1 MKKNPNPPRGAI
13 KLRHQAEAQLQG
25 QSTQDDRSSPATTVE
40 TLRLIHELQVHQ
52 IELELQ
58 NGELLKMRTQLE
70 QSLEKYADLYDFAP
84 TSYFVLA
91 ANGTI
96 QEINLAGAALLGQ
109 ERSRLLGRRFGLF
122 VSMKTRTAFNTFLAA
137 ALTSPSKVRGEV
149 TLTLEGVPPYHL
161 HLEGVSVQFS
171 ASPRC
176 RIAAVD
182 ITERKHVEER
192 LDHLAYH
199 DALTQLPNRVLLTDR
214 LQQAM
219 AQTLRDQKRL
229 AVCYLDL
236 DGFKA
241 INDTWGHA
249 HGDRVL
255 IEVARRLK
263 SCVRANDTVAR
274 LGGDEFILLL
284 GNLTDMEECE
294 QTLNRVVAA
303 LHVPFVVLDQP
314 IPLSTSLG
322 VTLYPDDMS
331 NPDTLLRHTDQAMYA
346 AKEAGGNRYYWFDAN
361 HDRRAR
367 HARDRLQRVKEALA
381 ANELRLYYQPKVDMR
396 YSRVIG
402 VEALIRWQHL
412 EEGLLLPERFM
423 PAVDTSEPSI
433 VFGQWVM
440 KETLRQ
446 MSVWTTQG
454 LCLPVSINISSR
466 HLQQLDF
473 VAKLRAAL
481 AAYPT
486 VSSDG
491 LELEILE
498 TVALEDIAAISGLIE
513 DCRQLG
519 VRFALDDFGTG
530 YSSLTYLKNL
540 PVHLLKIDQSFVRDL
555 LVDTDARSIVEGVI
569 GLSVAF
575 RRQVIAEGVETD
587 AQGSLLI
594 RLGCDLA
601 QGYGI
606 AHPMPPEQIPAWI
619 AGWTAPEAWTLQ

>member
-1 MKKNPNPPRGAI
+1 
-13 KLRHQAEAQLQG
+13 
-25 QSTQDDRSSPATTVE
+25 
-40 TLRLIHELQVHQ
+40 
-52 IELELQ
+52 
-58 NGELLKMRTQLE
+58 
-70 QSLEKYADLYDFAP
+70 
-84 TSYFVLA
+84 
-91 ANGTI
+91 
-96 QEINLAGAALLGQ
+96 
-109 ERSRLLGRRFGLF
+109 
-122 VSMKTRTAFNTFLAA
+122 
-137 ALTSPSKVRGEV
+137 
-149 TLTLEGVPPYHL
+149 
-161 HLEGVSVQFS
+161 
-171 ASPRC
+171 
-176 RIAAVD
+176 
-182 ITERKHVEER
+182 
-192 LDHLAYH
+192 
-199 DALTQLPNRVLLTDR
+199 
-214 LQQAM
+214 
-219 AQTLRDQKRL
+219 
-229 AVCYLDL
+229 
-236 DGFKA
+236 
-241 INDTWGHA
+241 
-249 HGDRVL
+249 
-255 IEVARRLK
+255 
-263 SCVRANDTVAR
+263 
-274 LGGDEFILLL
+274 
-284 GNLTDMEECE
+284 
-294 QTLNRVVAA
+294 
-303 LHVPFVVLDQP
+303 
-314 IPLSTSLG
+314 
-322 VTLYPDDMS
+322 
-331 NPDTLLRHTDQAMYA
+331 MYA
-346 AKEAGGNRYYWFDAN
+346 AKEAGGNRYYWFDADC
-361 HDRRAR
+361 DRRAR
-367 HARDRLQRVKEALA
+367 CARDRLQRVKEALA

-402 VEALIRWQHL
+402 VEALIRWQHP

-423 PAVDTSEPSI
+423 PAVDTSELSI

-498 TVALEDIAAISGLIE
+498 TVALEDIAAISELIE

-530 YSSLTYLKNL
+530 YSSLTYLRNL

-601 QGYGI
+601 QGCLLY
-606 AHPMPPEQIPAWI
+606 
-619 AGWTAPEAWTLQ
+619 TSRCV